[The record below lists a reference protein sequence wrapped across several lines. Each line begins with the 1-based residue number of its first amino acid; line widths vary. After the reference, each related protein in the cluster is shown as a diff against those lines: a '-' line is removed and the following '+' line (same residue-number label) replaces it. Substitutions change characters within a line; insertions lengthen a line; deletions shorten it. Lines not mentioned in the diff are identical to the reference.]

1 MNQATGVGWTSN
13 AHTGVD
19 VPVFAFGVGAEKFRG
34 SKRNSDI
41 GKLMIDLIQV
51 DPERG
56 YQVFRDRI
64 GLRDPS
70 DGG

>member
-1 MNQATGVGWTSN
+1 
-13 AHTGVD
+13 